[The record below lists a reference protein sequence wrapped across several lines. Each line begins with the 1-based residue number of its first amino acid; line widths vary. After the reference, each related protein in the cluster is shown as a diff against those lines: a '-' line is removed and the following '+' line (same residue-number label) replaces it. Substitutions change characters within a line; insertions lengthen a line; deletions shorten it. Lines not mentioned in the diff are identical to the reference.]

1 MSKGMTQLNRIPL
14 PFLLP
19 ALLLTLS
26 LTSTLVLGL
35 SVGAANA
42 AIPSLENTDP
52 QASYMEAPSIK
63 DVIDNTANLTYRNDA
78 QLESGQELHMVSEI
92 ELTLASNGIDEQA
105 TPQIIAAKFLSA
117 TMTLN
122 CDSDC
127 DTMDGLNRH
136 AGQLFTAFNRY
147 LSDLPQ
153 FNLVSAKDVK
163 VKDDNESLLIRISQS
178 KAEIT
183 KLLAEDIES
192 GINEGNQPIVYLRL
206 LGEHG
211 LMLHLK
217 LMLTGKTW
225 LIAETIEEGLRST
238 ETAEDGLSVAD
249 QLPLIN
255 FSQSEYEVFHQN
267 RPWAEHFVMNQI
279 RLNQCW
285 HRTIPSTRLAPDGT
299 TTTQDRD
306 VVTCDYQYR

>member
-14 PFLLP
+14 PFLLL
-19 ALLLTLS
+19 ALLLV
-26 LTSTLVLGL
+26 LVLVLRL
-35 SVGAANA
+35 SVDAANLA
-42 AIPSLENTDP
+42 TPSLENAYL
-52 QASYMEAPSIK
+52 QAPHMEAPCMK
-63 DVIDNTANLTYRNDA
+63 DMIDNTANLTYRNDA
-78 QLESGQELHMVSEI
+78 QLESGQEVHMVSEI

-105 TPQIIAAKFLSA
+105 TPQISAVKFLSA
-117 TMTLN
+117 TMTLS

-127 DTMDGLNRH
+127 DTVDGLNRH
-136 AGQLFTAFNRY
+136 AGQLFIAFNRY
-147 LSDLPQ
+147 LANLPQ
-153 FNLVSAKDVK
+153 LNLVSAKDYK
-163 VKDDNESLLIRISQS
+163 LKDDMEALFIRIGQY
-178 KAEIT
+178 KAEISN
-183 KLLAEDIES
+183 LLAANIQSDIN
-192 GINEGNQPIVYLRL
+192 GGNQPIVYVKL

-211 LMLHLK
+211 LVLHLK

-225 LIAETIEEGLRST
+225 LIAETIEEGLRRT
-238 ETAEDGLSVAD
+238 ETSEDGLSVAE

-285 HRTIPSTRLAPDGT
+285 HRTIAATRLAPDGT

>member
-19 ALLLTLS
+19 ALLLAL
-26 LTSTLVLGL
+26 LLILTLVLRL
-35 SVGAANA
+35 SEGAANL
-42 AIPSLENTDP
+42 AIPCLENTYLQDP
-52 QASYMEAPSIK
+52 HMEASCVA
-63 DVIDNTANLTYRNDA
+63 DVIDNTANLTYQNDA
-78 QLESGQELHMVSEI
+78 MLESGQEVHMVSEI

-105 TPQIIAAKFLSA
+105 TPQISAVKFLSA

-122 CDSDC
+122 CDIDC

-136 AGQLFTAFNRY
+136 AGQLFLAFNRY
-147 LSDLPQ
+147 LADLPQ
-153 FNLVSAKDVK
+153 LNLVNAKDLK
-163 VKDDNESLLIRISQS
+163 LKDDMEALIIRISQS
-178 KAEIT
+178 KAEISS
-183 KLLAEDIES
+183 LLAADIQSE
-192 GINEGNQPIVYLRL
+192 INEGNQPIVYVKL

-211 LMLHLK
+211 LALHLK

-238 ETAEDGLSVAD
+238 KTSEDGLSLAD

-285 HRTIPSTRLAPDGT
+285 RRTIATTRLAPDGT
-299 TTTQDRD
+299 TTTQGRD

>member
-1 MSKGMTQLNRIPL
+1 M
-14 PFLLP
+14 
-19 ALLLTLS
+19 
-26 LTSTLVLGL
+26 
-35 SVGAANA
+35 GAANA

-52 QASYMEAPSIK
+52 QAPYIK
-63 DVIDNTANLTYRNDA
+63 DVIDNTANLTYRNNA

-105 TPQIIAAKFLSA
+105 TPQISAAKFLSA

-136 AGQLFTAFNRY
+136 VGQLFTAFNRY
-147 LSDLPQ
+147 LANLPQ
-153 FNLVSAKDVK
+153 LNLRSAKDVK
-163 VKDDNESLLIRISQS
+163 LEDNSESLLIRISQS
-178 KAEIT
+178 KAEVSS
-183 KLLAEDIES
+183 LLAADIES
-192 GINEGNQPIVYLRL
+192 EINEGNQPIVYVRL
-206 LGEHG
+206 LGDLG
-211 LMLHLK
+211 LVLHLK
-217 LMLTGKTW
+217 LVLTGKTW

-238 ETAEDGLSVAD
+238 ETAEDDLSLAE

-285 HRTIPSTRLAPDGT
+285 HRTIAATRLAPDGA

-306 VVTCDYQYR
+306 VVTCNYQYR

>member
-1 MSKGMTQLNRIPL
+1 MSKGMTQLNRIPI

-19 ALLLTLS
+19 TLLLTLS

-35 SVGAANA
+35 SVGAENL
-42 AIPSLENTDP
+42 AIPSLENTYLQDP
-52 QASYMEAPSIK
+52 HMEAPCTK
-63 DVIDNTANLTYRNDA
+63 DMIDNTANLTYRNDA
-78 QLESGQELHMVSEI
+78 MLESGQEVHMMSEI
-92 ELTLASNGIDEQA
+92 ELTLVSNEIDRQA
-105 TPQIIAAKFLSA
+105 TPQISAAKFLSA
-117 TMTLN
+117 AMTLS

-136 AGQLFTAFNRY
+136 AGQLFIAFNRY
-147 LSDLPQ
+147 LADLPQ
-153 FNLVSAKDVK
+153 LNLVNATDFKLEE
-163 VKDDNESLLIRISQS
+163 DDEPLLIRIKQS
-178 KAEIT
+178 KAEISN
-183 KLLAEDIES
+183 LLAADIQSE
-192 GINEGNQPIVYLRL
+192 INEGNQPTVYVKL

-211 LMLHLK
+211 LALHLK

-238 ETAEDGLSVAD
+238 ETAEDGLSVAE

-285 HRTIPSTRLAPDGT
+285 HRTIAATRLAPDGT

>member
-1 MSKGMTQLNRIPL
+1 
-14 PFLLP
+14 
-19 ALLLTLS
+19 
-26 LTSTLVLGL
+26 
-35 SVGAANA
+35 
-42 AIPSLENTDP
+42 
-52 QASYMEAPSIK
+52 MEAPCIK
-63 DVIDNTANLTYRNDA
+63 DAIDNTANLTYQNDA
-78 QLESGQELHMVSEI
+78 MLESGQEVHMVSEI
-92 ELTLASNGIDEQA
+92 ELNLVSNEIYEQA
-105 TPQIIAAKFLSA
+105 TPQISAAKFLSA

-127 DTMDGLNRH
+127 NTMDGLNRH
-136 AGQLFTAFNRY
+136 AGQLFIAFNRY
-147 LSDLPQ
+147 LANLPQ
-153 FNLVSAKDVK
+153 LNLLSAKDFELEGFELEE
-163 VKDDNESLLIRISQS
+163 DNSESLLIRISQS
-178 KAEIT
+178 KTEVSSLIA
-183 KLLAEDIES
+183 ADIES
-192 GINEGNQPIVYLRL
+192 DIDEGNQPIVYVKL

-211 LMLHLK
+211 LVLHLK

-238 ETAEDGLSVAD
+238 ETAEDGLSVAE

-267 RPWAEHFVMNQI
+267 RPWAEHFVMNKI

-285 HRTIPSTRLAPDGT
+285 HRTIASTLLAPDGT

>member
-14 PFLLP
+14 PFLLL
-19 ALLLTLS
+19 ALLLV
-26 LTSTLVLGL
+26 LVLVLRL
-35 SVGAANA
+35 SVSAANI
-42 AIPSLENTDP
+42 AIPCLENTYL
-52 QASYMEAPSIK
+52 QAPHMEAPCIK
-63 DVIDNTANLTYRNDA
+63 DVIDNTANLTYQNDA
-78 QLESGQELHMVSEI
+78 MLESGQEVHMVSEI

-105 TPQIIAAKFLSA
+105 TPQISAVTFLSA
-117 TMTLN
+117 AMTLS

-136 AGQLFTAFNRY
+136 AGQLFIAFNRY
-147 LSDLPQ
+147 LANLPQ
-153 FNLVSAKDVK
+153 LNLVSAKDFK
-163 VKDDNESLLIRISQS
+163 FEDDSQSLLIRISQS
-178 KAEIT
+178 KAEISR
-183 KLLAEDIES
+183 LLAEDIES
-192 GINEGNQPIVYLRL
+192 EINEGKPPIVYVKL
-206 LGEHG
+206 LGEHD
-211 LMLHLK
+211 LVLHLK
-217 LMLTGKTW
+217 LMLTDKTW

-238 ETAEDGLSVAD
+238 ETAEDGLSIAE

-285 HRTIPSTRLAPDGT
+285 HRTIAATRLAPDGT

>member
-1 MSKGMTQLNRIPL
+1 MSKGMTQFNRIPL
-14 PFLLP
+14 PFLLL
-19 ALLLTLS
+19 ALLLAL
-26 LTSTLVLGL
+26 LLVLVLVLRL
-35 SVGAANA
+35 SVGAANLT
-42 AIPSLENTDP
+42 ILCLENTYL
-52 QASYMEAPSIK
+52 QAPHMEAPCTK
-63 DVIDNTANLTYRNDA
+63 EVIDNTANLTYRNDA
-78 QLESGQELHMVSEI
+78 QLESGQEVHMMSEI

-105 TPQIIAAKFLSA
+105 TPQISAVKFLSA
-117 TMTLN
+117 TMTLS

-136 AGQLFTAFNRY
+136 AGQLFIAFNRY
-147 LSDLPQ
+147 LANLPQ
-153 FNLVSAKDVK
+153 LNLVSAKDYK
-163 VKDDNESLLIRISQS
+163 LKDDMEALFIRIGQN
-178 KAEIT
+178 KAEISN
-183 KLLAEDIES
+183 LLAANIQSDIN
-192 GINEGNQPIVYLRL
+192 GGNQPIVYVKI

-211 LMLHLK
+211 LVLHLK
-217 LMLTGKTW
+217 LMLTGETW
-225 LIAETIEEGLRST
+225 LVAETIEEGLRRT
-238 ETAEDGLSVAD
+238 ETSEDGLSVAE

-285 HRTIPSTRLAPDGT
+285 HRTIAATRLATDGT

>member
-1 MSKGMTQLNRIPL
+1 MM
-14 PFLLP
+14 
-19 ALLLTLS
+19 
-26 LTSTLVLGL
+26 
-35 SVGAANA
+35 
-42 AIPSLENTDP
+42 
-52 QASYMEAPSIK
+52 
-63 DVIDNTANLTYRNDA
+63 
-78 QLESGQELHMVSEI
+78 SEI

-105 TPQIIAAKFLSA
+105 TPQISAVKFLSA
-117 TMTLN
+117 TMTLS

-136 AGQLFTAFNRY
+136 AGQLFIAFNRY
-147 LSDLPQ
+147 LANLPQ
-153 FNLVSAKDVK
+153 LNLVSAKDYK
-163 VKDDNESLLIRISQS
+163 LKDDMEALFIRIGQN
-178 KAEIT
+178 KAEISN
-183 KLLAEDIES
+183 LLAANIQSDIN
-192 GINEGNQPIVYLRL
+192 GGNQPIVYVKI

-211 LMLHLK
+211 LVLHLK
-217 LMLTGKTW
+217 LMLTGETW
-225 LIAETIEEGLRST
+225 LVAETIEEGLRRT
-238 ETAEDGLSVAD
+238 ETSEDGLSVAE

-285 HRTIPSTRLAPDGT
+285 HRTIAATRLATDGT

>member
-1 MSKGMTQLNRIPL
+1 M
-14 PFLLP
+14 
-19 ALLLTLS
+19 
-26 LTSTLVLGL
+26 
-35 SVGAANA
+35 
-42 AIPSLENTDP
+42 
-52 QASYMEAPSIK
+52 K
-63 DVIDNTANLTYRNDA
+63 DAIDNTASLTYRNDA
-78 QLESGQELHMVSEI
+78 MLESGQEVHMMSKI
-92 ELTLASNGIDEQA
+92 ELNLVSNGIDEQA

-117 TMTLN
+117 TMTLS

-127 DTMDGLNRH
+127 GTMDGLNRH

-147 LSDLPQ
+147 LANLPQ
-153 FNLVSAKDVK
+153 LNLVSAKDVK
-163 VKDDNESLLIRISQS
+163 LEDSKLKSFELEGDSESLLIRIAQS
-178 KAEIT
+178 KTEISS
-183 KLLAEDIES
+183 LLATDIQSE
-192 GINEGNQPIVYLRL
+192 INEGKHPIVYVKL
-206 LGEHG
+206 LGEHD
-211 LMLHLK
+211 LVLHLK
-217 LMLTGKTW
+217 LLLTDKTW

-285 HRTIPSTRLAPDGT
+285 HRTIAATRLAPDGT

>member
-1 MSKGMTQLNRIPL
+1 M
-14 PFLLP
+14 
-19 ALLLTLS
+19 
-26 LTSTLVLGL
+26 
-35 SVGAANA
+35 GAANA

-52 QASYMEAPSIK
+52 QAHYIK
-63 DVIDNTANLTYRNDA
+63 DVIDNTANLTYRNNA

-105 TPQIIAAKFLSA
+105 TPQISAAKFLSA

-127 DTMDGLNRH
+127 DTMNGLNRH
-136 AGQLFTAFNRY
+136 AGQLFLTFNRY
-147 LSDLPQ
+147 LANLPQ
-153 FNLVSAKDVK
+153 LNLRSAKDVK
-163 VKDDNESLLIRISQS
+163 VKDDNESLFIRISQS
-178 KAEIT
+178 KAEISN
-183 KLLAEDIES
+183 LLTADIES
-192 GINEGNQPIVYLRL
+192 GINEGNQPIVYVKL

-211 LMLHLK
+211 LVLHLK

-238 ETAEDGLSVAD
+238 ETAKDGLSVAE

-255 FSQSEYEVFHQN
+255 FSQSEYKVFHQN
-267 RPWAEHFVMNQI
+267 RPWAEHFVMNKI

-285 HRTIPSTRLAPDGT
+285 HRTIATTRLTPDGT

>member
-42 AIPSLENTDP
+42 ATPSLENTDP
-52 QASYMEAPSIK
+52 QAPYIK

-78 QLESGQELHMVSEI
+78 QLESGQELHMASEI
-92 ELTLASNGIDEQA
+92 ELTLASNGVDEQA

-117 TMTLN
+117 TMTLS

-136 AGQLFTAFNRY
+136 AGQLFLAFNRY

-153 FNLVSAKDVK
+153 FNLVNAKDFTLG
-163 VKDDNESLLIRISQS
+163 DNSESLVIRISQS
-178 KAEIT
+178 KAEISN
-183 KLLAEDIES
+183 LLTADIES
-192 GINEGNQPIVYLRL
+192 DINEGNQPIVYVKL

-211 LMLHLK
+211 LVLHIK
-217 LMLTGKTW
+217 LVLTGKTW

-238 ETAEDGLSVAD
+238 ETAEDGLSIAD

-255 FSQSEYEVFHQN
+255 FSQNEYEVFHQN
-267 RPWAEHFVMNQI
+267 RPWAEHFVMNKI

-285 HRTIPSTRLAPDGT
+285 HRTIAATRLAPDGT

>member
-1 MSKGMTQLNRIPL
+1 MSKGMTQLNRISL

-35 SVGAANA
+35 SVGAENL
-42 AIPSLENTDP
+42 AIPRLEHTYLQDP
-52 QASYMEAPSIK
+52 HMEAPCTK
-63 DVIDNTANLTYRNDA
+63 DMIDNTANLTYRNDA
-78 QLESGQELHMVSEI
+78 MLESGQEVHMMNEI
-92 ELTLASNGIDEQA
+92 ELTLVSNEIDRQA
-105 TPQIIAAKFLSA
+105 TPQISAAKFLSA
-117 TMTLN
+117 AMTLS

-136 AGQLFTAFNRY
+136 AGQLFIAFNRY
-147 LSDLPQ
+147 LANLPQ
-153 FNLVSAKDVK
+153 LNLVSAKDVK
-163 VKDDNESLLIRISQS
+163 LIDDNASLFIRISQS

-192 GINEGNQPIVYLRL
+192 GISEGKQPIVYVKL

-211 LMLHLK
+211 LVLHLK

-238 ETAEDGLSVAD
+238 ETVEDGLSLAE

-285 HRTIPSTRLAPDGT
+285 HRTIAATRLAPDGT

>member
-1 MSKGMTQLNRIPL
+1 
-14 PFLLP
+14 
-19 ALLLTLS
+19 
-26 LTSTLVLGL
+26 
-35 SVGAANA
+35 
-42 AIPSLENTDP
+42 
-52 QASYMEAPSIK
+52 MEASCTK
-63 DVIDNTANLTYRNDA
+63 DAIDNTANLTYQNDA
-78 QLESGQELHMVSEI
+78 MLESGQEVHMVSEI
-92 ELTLASNGIDEQA
+92 ELTIDSNEIDDHA
-105 TPQIIAAKFLSA
+105 TPQISAVKFLSA
-117 TMTLN
+117 TMTLS

-147 LSDLPQ
+147 LADLPQ
-153 FNLVSAKDVK
+153 LNLVSAMDYKLEGFK
-163 VKDDNESLLIRISQS
+163 LEDDEPLLIRISQS

-192 GINEGNQPIVYLRL
+192 GISEGKQPIVYVKL

-211 LMLHLK
+211 LVLHLK

-238 ETAEDGLSVAD
+238 ETTEDGLSVAE

-267 RPWAEHFVMNQI
+267 RPWAEHFVMNKI

-285 HRTIPSTRLAPDGT
+285 HRTIASTRLAPDGT